1 MEDRLKL
8 FMQVCE
14 GVQHAHQKGVIHRD
28 IKPSNVLVM
37 IQDGRPVPKIIDFG
51 VAKATAQRLT
61 EKTVFTQLGAM
72 IGTPEYMSPEQ
83 AELSGLDVDTRS
95 DVYSLGVMLYELL
108 TGMLP
113 FEPREL
119 RKQGY
124 DEIRRRIREEEPSK
138 PSTRLR
144 TAGGGSEEAASRRR
158 SNPRALIRELS
169 GDLDWI
175 TMRALEKDRTR
186 RYGTPSDLAADI
198 ARHLRHEPVVAGPP
212 GVAYGVG
219 KFIRRHTIGVLFCT
233 ALFVLTLGF
242 AAVMA
247 VQAGR
252 IARERDRSEL
262 EAETARE
269 VSEFL
274 SDLFKVADPTQAKG
288 DTITARVIL
297 DRGRERIERELL
309 NRPLLRAR
317 LMTLMGSIHRNLGMY
332 DEAKPLL
339 ETALRDRRAL
349 LGNDD
354 LETLELLREFGFLL
368 QDIGNF
374 EEAETIYRELLESR
388 RRVLGSDDPLT
399 LESANDLGAALQFQG
414 RVDESLD
421 FVRQALEG
429 RRRVLG
435 EEDPATLTSMSNV
448 ADLLRH
454 KGKTDEAEAL
464 VREGLAH
471 SRNALGSHDPTT
483 LLLVSTLAALLGEL
497 GRFEEAEPYYRESL
511 EGHRRVYGDHH
522 SRTLVELSNQGYL
535 MQNLGRLDEAVRH
548 YAQALRGN
556 RQLYGDR
563 HPATLITMGNLGDVY
578 VSLDRLEE
586 GHALLVE
593 ALEGVRATLPREHLF
608 TGFTTRKYGAC
619 LTRLRRYEQAETA
632 LLEAHEILVST
643 VGEEHPQ
650 TFRVVANLVEL
661 YDAWSKPAERAELSA
676 ASE

>member
-1 MEDRLKL
+1 
-8 FMQVCE
+8 
-14 GVQHAHQKGVIHRD
+14 
-28 IKPSNVLVM
+28 
-37 IQDGRPVPKIIDFG
+37 
-51 VAKATAQRLT
+51 
-61 EKTVFTQLGAM
+61 
-72 IGTPEYMSPEQ
+72 MSPEQ

-108 TGMLP
+108 VGALP
-113 FEPREL
+113 FDPKEL
-119 RKQGY
+119 RQAGFEGVVRK
-124 DEIRRRIREEEPSK
+124 IREEEPPK
-138 PSTRLR
+138 PSTRLS
-144 TAGGGSEEAASRRR
+144 TLGEQSTESAQRRR
-158 SNPRALIRELS
+158 VDVSTLQRQLR

-175 TMRALEKDRTR
+175 TMRALEKSRTR
-186 RYGTPSDLAADI
+186 RYGSPQELAADI
-198 ARHLRHEPVVAGPP
+198 ERHLRDEPVLAGPP
-212 GVAYGVG
+212 SMAYRAKKFVRRHKLGVGVATAGLV
-219 KFIRRHTIGVLFCT
+219 VLI
-233 ALFVLTLGF
+233 AF
-242 AAVMA
+242 AVAMA
-247 VQAGR
+247 YQANR

-274 SDLFKVADPTQAKG
+274 SELFEVADPTQAKG
-288 DTITARVIL
+288 DTITARMIL

-354 LETLELLREFGFLL
+354 LETLESLREFGFLL

-399 LESANDLGAALQFQG
+399 LESANDLAAALQFQG

-421 FVRQALEG
+421 FARQALEG

-435 EEDPATLTSMSNV
+435 EEDPATLTSTSNV

-535 MQNLGRLDEAVRH
+535 MQNLGRLDEAVFY
-548 YAQALRGN
+548 YAQALEVI
-556 RQLYGDR
+556 D
-563 HPATLITMGNLGDVY
+563 
-578 VSLDRLEE
+578 SS
-586 GHALLVE
+586 
-593 ALEGVRATLPREHLF
+593 
-608 TGFTTRKYGAC
+608 
-619 LTRLRRYEQAETA
+619 TA
-632 LLEAHEILVST
+632 IDIR
-643 VGEEHPQ
+643 P
-650 TFRVVANLVEL
+650 
-661 YDAWSKPAERAELSA
+661 P
-676 ASE
+676 